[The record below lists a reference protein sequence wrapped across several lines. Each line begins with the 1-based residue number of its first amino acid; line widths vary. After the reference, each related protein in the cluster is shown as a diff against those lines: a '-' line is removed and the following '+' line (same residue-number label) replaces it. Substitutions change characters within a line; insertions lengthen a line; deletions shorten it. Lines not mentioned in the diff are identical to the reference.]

1 MGLREALIEAP
12 TAAGGWDRGAAR
24 LAKTGT
30 GRGHRRME
38 GLLVGVGPG
47 QGVGDGWALEAD
59 ELAGEGGGPLGAR
72 PRPLAVVAMEALRNA
87 EFDRGAVIG
96 VGRRNVPTA
105 LAGWKGAAR

>member
-1 MGLREALIEAP
+1 MSV
-12 TAAGGWDRGAAR
+12 AAGGRARGRAR
-24 LAKTGT
+24 LVEM
-30 GRGHRRME
+30 GREIGHPQME
-38 GLLVGVGPG
+38 GLLVGVGLG
-47 QGVGDGWALEAD
+47 QGVGGGLALEAD

-87 EFDRGAVIG
+87 EFDRGAVTG